1 MKQSSKTF
9 EKIPKNNSN
18 LDSDLQSGD
27 QKFLELKESKSD
39 RSEPVSAQN
48 EEELKNRGFS
58 LLKASFVPNPQTGT
72 SSLS

>member
-18 LDSDLQSGD
+18 LDGDLQAGD
-27 QKFLELKESKSD
+27 QKFPELKENKSD

-58 LLKASFVPNPQTGT
+58 LLKASLVPNTQTGA